1 MPLRYSFSKFNL
13 NAFIERYIAIHSIC
27 VEDFMNRNVK
37 YIWHG
42 ITYGELK
49 NIIGNSQ
56 GIRSFPLLGDTGN
69 QLLFHPALYSNCLL
83 FFFSNAEQKIL
94 FGSVQRLEL
103 LALLERQIGP
113 ERRAEVAAKRF
124 VEAK

>member
-1 MPLRYSFSKFNL
+1 MV
-13 NAFIERYIAIHSIC
+13 AIHSIF

-49 NIIGNSQ
+49 SIIVESQ

-69 QLLFHPALYSNCLL
+69 H
-83 FFFSNAEQKIL
+83 
-94 FGSVQRLEL
+94 
-103 LALLERQIGP
+103 
-113 ERRAEVAAKRF
+113 
-124 VEAK
+124 